1 MPVIKPAGAM
11 TLDQSYSDERETR
24 ALTLWLLTLALGLA
38 LAVLLTQ
45 AATGP
50 EPPADTGRSST
61 ERQLDRGI
69 AEGARH
75 RSP

>member
-1 MPVIKPAGAM
+1 MPVTNAAGAM

-38 LAVLLTQ
+38 LAVLLAQ

-50 EPPADTGRSST
+50 APPADTGRSST
-61 ERQLDRGI
+61 EQQLDQGI